1 MDSYNEV
8 RSKPGSTERSFASM
22 LGIYLGR
29 WRWCN
34 NHVCEELRAQNAKR
48 ALALSF
54 SFSLLLWHLKKI
66 FTRIFN
72 RILWPVDD
80 YGIVSRGGAA
90 AFETRLCHDIV
101 IFRYIR
107 SIIKRRSRQ
116 LGQQTRLHPRLF
128 HFRPQVHHNR
138 QPGAARRWVCFAFK
152 IISQK
157 QMQNRRY
164 GGIFIR
170 FISRRYVKILGHRRK
185 RLAGRFSRLSIDIN
199 KYYVK
204 RSLAIIHW

>member
-1 MDSYNEV
+1 MKCDPS
-8 RSKPGSTERSFASM
+8 RDPRRDHS
-22 LGIYLGR
+22 
-29 WRWCN
+29 
-34 NHVCEELRAQNAKR
+34 RACLAFTSGGDDGAIITCAKSC
-48 ALALSF
+48 APKMPSEPLPSLSL
-54 SFSLLLWHLKKI
+54 SLFYSDIWKKI

-72 RILWPVDD
+72 RILWPAGD

-101 IFRYIR
+101 IFRYIQ

-128 HFRPQVHHNR
+128 HFRPQMHHNR